1 MSSGELGSKDNASR
15 TLSDGRKPYPFHCSI
30 FSTSSL
36 VSFTEIFATVLILAV
51 EFSPHLVEAQN
62 VAEEGVKRSDDATG

>member
-1 MSSGELGSKDNASR
+1 
-15 TLSDGRKPYPFHCSI
+15 
-30 FSTSSL
+30 L